1 MPVPPPLPNLLNP
14 SSNGWKT
21 RCKRWT
27 SRTAS
32 SSRPFTSATRRKS
45 KLPSPAARPRRPSNQ
60 GWRACGPNC
69 APCSSGK
76 LAMKTEKREATG
88 RLLNDLLADEL
99 EGLGDGRKAIAL
111 AAFRRAH
118 LVRRVRN
125 SAGLVVVLAALAAA
139 LFHYSRPRQTQLIAE
154 TAPAATAPIP
164 AGTAYSGDTL
174 VKISD
179 AELIASFPADTCFLA
194 EV

>member
-1 MPVPPPLPNLLNP
+1 
-14 SSNGWKT
+14 
-21 RCKRWT
+21 
-27 SRTAS
+27 
-32 SSRPFTSATRRKS
+32 
-45 KLPSPAARPRRPSNQ
+45 
-60 GWRACGPNC
+60 
-69 APCSSGK
+69 
-76 LAMKTEKREATG
+76 MKTEKREATG

-194 EV
+194 EVDGRKILVFTDPALRDKYLHRPTDKTASGSF